1 METVDTLVK
10 YGTSYQTKVVTS
22 LITDC
27 KFLEQIYEITKP
39 SFFESDSNKWIV
51 NEILDYFNEYRTCPT
66 LEVFKIKTD
75 TIQDKV
81 LKQTVVE
88 QLRNVYTNIGAD
100 DLPYVKNEF
109 ITFAKNQKVKEALLK
124 SVEYLKAGQYEKIID
139 TMTSASKVGVEN
151 DLGID
156 YVEEFESIIEEVKRI
171 SVSTGWDVI
180 DDLMNGGLGPG
191 ELGVVMAPSGIGK
204 SWFLS
209 KIACAATKAGLN
221 VLHYTLELSEN
232 YVGQRYTTILTGI
245 QTSEHVQRKDEIIKK
260 IKAIK
265 GRVKIKY
272 YPPRFASAK
281 TLSAH
286 IDKVKATGFNP
297 DLIIIDYADLLNSS
311 DRNKDGLYAEL
322 GGIYEELRGLSGM
335 VGCPVWTA
343 TQTNRS
349 AIDHEVIQADSV
361 GDSYKKVQTADFIM
375 SVSRK
380 TKDKLSHTGRIH
392 IVKNRF
398 GPDGMTF
405 PAKIDTFHG
414 TMEIYA
420 ENSANGIITTKES
433 KNGEALEKKLL
444 HKKYVE
450 NMGVIVLLSYIYSIC
465 ECVSHTLLPMI

>member
-1 METVDTLVK
+1 MEAVDTLVK

-27 KFLEQIYEITKP
+27 KFLEQIVDITKP
-39 SFFESDSNKWIV
+39 TFFESDSNKWIV
-51 NEILDYFNEYRTCPT
+51 SEILDYFNEYRTCPT

-75 TIQDKV
+75 SITDKV
-81 LKQTVVE
+81 LKQTVVD
-88 QLRNVYTNIGAD
+88 QLRNVYTNVGAE
-100 DLPYVKNEF
+100 DLPYVKKEF

-124 SVEYLKAGQYEKIID
+124 SVEYLKSGQYEKIID
-139 TMTSASKVGVEN
+139 TMTSASKVGMEN

-156 YVEEFESIIEEVKRI
+156 YIEEFESIIEEVKRI
-171 SVSTGWDVI
+171 SVSTGWDVV

-204 SWFLS
+204 TWFLS
-209 KIACAATKAGLN
+209 KIACAAIKAGLN
-221 VLHYTLELSEN
+221 VLHYSLELSEN
-232 YVGQRYTTILTGI
+232 YVGQRYTTILIGI
-245 QTSEHVQRKDEIIKK
+245 QTSEHMTRKSEIIQK
-260 IKAIK
+260 IKLVK
-265 GRVKIKY
+265 GRVRIKY

-297 DLIIIDYADLLNSS
+297 DLIIIDYADLLNSA
-311 DRNKDGLYAEL
+311 DRTKDGLYAEV
-322 GGIYEELRGLSGM
+322 GGIYEELGGLSGL

-398 GPDGMTF
+398 GPDGITF

-414 TMEIYA
+414 VMEVYA
-420 ENSANGIITTKES
+420 ENSANGIIATKES
-433 KNGEALEKKLL
+433 KNGEVLEKKLL

-450 NMGVIVLLSYIYSIC
+450 SFG
-465 ECVSHTLLPMI
+465 